1 VIVNHIELQ
10 VFKNYGNL
18 QVNMNKVFQD
28 VTLVDLPEVAQEIL
42 TLSKGMTIWKF
53 EGNLGAGKTTFIK
66 VFCKE
71 LNVAQHVQ
79 SPTFA
84 IVNEYE
90 TGSGD
95 VLYHFD
101 CYRLK
106 NQEEAFDFGIE
117 EYLDSGNL
125 CLIEWP
131 QIIDDLLPKPHV
143 LISIEGNDKRVI
155 TLKTIE

>member
-1 VIVNHIELQ
+1 MNLVELK

-18 QVNMNKVFQD
+18 RLSMKKVFQD
-28 VTLVDLPEVAQEIL
+28 VALADLPKIAREIIER
-42 TLSKGMTIWKF
+42 SKGMTIWKF
-53 EGNLGAGKTTFIK
+53 EGDLGAGKTTFIK
-66 VFCKE
+66 VICKE
-71 LNVAQHVQ
+71 LSVLQHVQ

-90 TGSGD
+90 TSEGD

-125 CLIEWP
+125 CFIEWP
-131 QIIDDLLPKPHV
+131 QIIDGLLPRPHV
-143 LISIEGNDKRVI
+143 LISIKGNDKRVI